1 MRLRVIAILL
11 SIIPFGQ
18 IWSQAPASIKEYKK
32 SFVTYPFSDP
42 DPIASQTA
50 IYPYYRFDGFT
61 NKPVNKSWT
70 VVELEND
77 YIKVVILPEIGGKIW
92 TAIDKTTGKEFLY
105 NNKVI
110 KFRDIAMRGP
120 WTSGGLEA
128 NYGIIGHTP
137 NCATPVDYSTKNNV
151 DGSVS
156 CFIGVLDLLTRTNW
170 QIEINL
176 PKNKAY
182 FTTNSIWNNNT
193 SIGQPYYHWMNAG
206 IKTKGNLEFIYP
218 GTNYI
223 GHGGEY
229 ASWPTNE
236 DNGKRIN
243 FYEEND
249 FGTYKSYHVI
259 GKQTDFFGAYW
270 HDDNYGMVRYAPYD
284 NKAGK
289 KIWIWGLSRQGM
301 IWEKILTDTDG
312 QYAEIQSGRLF
323 NQNAQNSSF
332 TPFKHLSFTPHG
344 TDTWKE
350 YWYPVNKT
358 NGIVVAGEFAA
369 LNVKI
374 ENGFLKWYCS
384 PVAFFNDTLEIHVD
398 GKLLVKKAI
407 SAKPIQTI
415 IDSIKI
421 GFGKNDL
428 SISLKKQQL
437 TWKSDPNFNTLSR
450 PLETPTKFEWN
461 SAEGLVIQGK
471 ELMDQK
477 MFSEAEIKLNEALA
491 KEPYHLMGLVKLAE
505 LYIRNG
511 EDQKA
516 FEISKTAI
524 SVDAHHGAANYYYG
538 LSAARIN
545 KEADAI
551 DGFSIATMS
560 VEYKSAALTELA
572 KIHAQHKRWDKVL
585 TYASQAIDFNTYN
598 ADAVAL
604 LIIAN
609 RKLGNSSIAKQ
620 LITQLEKEQPLNLHV
635 KWNNN
640 KFGGFKNELPEES
653 ILELASFYGDIKL
666 ESEVA
671 KILEALPNH
680 PLAIYWKAYLQRSN
694 NNHATELLNK
704 ANSASTTLIFP
715 FRTSFIPIL
724 QWAAQNSTSWKPN
737 YYLALLLH
745 DKNKKAAALEM
756 LTALGSTP
764 TDAHVYGL
772 RAQWNTTNLIT
783 KEADLQKAISLDPNG
798 WRYYKLLTQL
808 YIQNKDYEKALAIVE
823 KFKQSNSQENF
834 IMDMLLA
841 KSLLLN
847 KKYKEC
853 DKLLSTMEVIPFEGS
868 TDGRA
873 LYWEAKMMQG
883 VAALNDKNYTSAI
896 QFVHEAQ
903 EWPENLGAGKPYEAD
918 IDNRLE
924 QYLQYICLNALHQSD
939 SAQALL
945 KKITAFKP
953 GIYNTIRNFQ
963 PANHLITKW
972 AYNDLHESFDWN
984 DWMQTQISKYPQFKE
999 TLNWVLSK
1007 ANNSAESINSVED
1020 PWMRVIQE
1028 IMNTPH
1034 YNKNDAYIFIQKPER
1049 RNEQTKWELVWEDN
1063 FNNGYLDTTHWSKIG
1078 LFSTPKWKMPK
1089 EKWRDNTGCFRY
1101 ITDTDDRVVQFD
1113 AENILLRG
1121 IVNNDTINGD
1131 PRPMLTGG
1139 IYSYNKFAF
1148 QYGRIEVRAKL
1159 DPAHGAWPAIW
1170 MLSEKDIYPDQN
1182 NGEMDIMERL
1192 NHDSFAYQTTHNH
1205 ATITLKQETPK
1216 KYNTGKIDPSGYNT
1230 YSVSWYPDKLVY
1242 AINGI
1247 ETITY
1252 PKVAGGNTYQWPFDQ
1267 PFYLIIDQQ
1276 LEGSWPG
1283 KVTNLKELPI
1293 NMTVDWVKLYQ

>member
-1 MRLRVIAILL
+1 MKKLLFLLL
-11 SIIPFGQ
+11 SFTVAA
-18 IWSQAPASIKEYKK
+18 SFKSVAQAPSSIKV
-32 SFVTYPFSDP
+32 SQQTFVTYPFSDP

-61 NKPVNKSWT
+61 NKPVNKKWT

-77 YIKVVILPEIGGKIW
+77 YIKVLILPEIGGKIW

-105 NNKVI
+105 NNKVV

-137 NCATPVDYSTKNNV
+137 NCATPVDYSTKNNI

-156 CFIGVLDLLTRTNW
+156 CFIGVLDLLTRTSW

-176 PKNKAY
+176 PKDKAY

-229 ASWPTNE
+229 ASWPINE

-243 FYEEND
+243 FYEENN

-301 IWEKILTDTDG
+301 IWEKILTDNDG

-323 NQNAQNSSF
+323 NQNASNSSF
-332 TPFKHLSFTPHG
+332 TPFKHIEFAPHA

-358 NGIVVAGEFAA
+358 KGIVVAGESAA
-369 LNVKI
+369 LNIKI

-384 PVAFFNDTLEIHVD
+384 PVAFFNDTLEIVVD
-398 GKLLVKKAI
+398 GKQIVKKVI
-407 SAKPIQTI
+407 NAKPLQTI
-415 IDSIKI
+415 SDSIKI
-421 GFGKNDL
+421 GLGKTNL
-428 SISLKKQQL
+428 SISLTKQQL
-437 TWKSDPNFNTLSR
+437 TWKSDPTYNALSR
-450 PLETPTKFEWN
+450 PLETPVKFEWN
-461 SAEGLVIQGK
+461 TAEGLVIQGK

-477 MFSEAEIKLNEALA
+477 MFAEAEIKLKEALT
-491 KEPYHLMGLVKLAE
+491 KDPYHLQGLIKLAE

-516 FEISKTAI
+516 FDVSKTAI
-524 SVDAHHGAANYYYG
+524 SIDAHHGAANYYYG
-538 LSAARIN
+538 LSAAHLH

-572 KIHAQHKRWDKVL
+572 KIHAQHKRWDKAL
-585 TYASQAIDFNTYN
+585 SYASQATDYN
-598 ADAVAL
+598 KYNSDAIAIQ
-604 LIIAN
+604 IIA
-609 RKLGNSSIAKQ
+609 KQQLGNFSGAKQ
-620 LITQLEKEQPLNLHV
+620 LITNLEKEQPLNLYV
-635 KWNNN
+635 KWFTN
-640 KFGGFKNELPEES
+640 KLAFKNELPEES
-653 ILELASFYGDIKL
+653 ILELASFYANIKL
-666 ESEVA
+666 ESELL

-680 PLAIYWKAYLQRSN
+680 PLAIYWKAYLHKSN
-694 NNHATELLNK
+694 TSKENELLAK
-704 ANSASTTLIFP
+704 ANSASTLLIFP

-724 QWAAQNSTSWKPN
+724 QWAVKNSTSWKPS
-737 YYLALLLH
+737 YYLALLMH
-745 DKNKKAAALEM
+745 DKNKKEEALQM
-756 LTALGSTP
+756 VTALGTTP
-764 TDAHVYGL
+764 TDAHFYGL
-772 RAQWNTTNLIT
+772 RAVWNKDQINA
-783 KEADLQKAISLDPNG
+783 KELDLQKAMQLDPSA
-798 WRYYKLLTQL
+798 WRYQKLLVQHYLQTKN
-808 YIQNKDYEKALAIVE
+808 YDKALVVAE
-823 KFKQSNSQENF
+823 SFKKQNSNENF

-841 KSLLLN
+841 KTLLLN

-853 DKLLSTMEVIPFEGS
+853 DKLLSSMDVIPFEGS

-873 LYWEAKMMQG
+873 LYWEAKMMQA
-883 VAALNDKNYTSAI
+883 VTALKNKNYRTAI
-896 QFVHEAQ
+896 QFIQEAQ
-903 EWPENLGAGKPYEAD
+903 EWPENLGAGKPYESD
-918 IDNRLE
+918 IDSRLE
-924 QYLQYICLNALHQSD
+924 QYLQYVCLKQLNKLD
-939 SAQALL
+939 SAQILL

-963 PANHLITKW
+963 AANNLITKW
-972 AYNDLHESFDWN
+972 AYNELHESFDWN
-984 DWMQTQISKYPQFKE
+984 AWMQTQINKYPQFKE
-999 TLNWVLSK
+999 AFNWVLSK
-1007 ANNSAESINSVED
+1007 ANNNNDSSLASED
-1020 PWMRVIQE
+1020 PWMRVIDESIEALQL
-1028 IMNTPH
+1028 NNH
-1034 YNKNDAYIFIQKPER
+1034 DAYIFIQKTER
-1049 RNEQTKWELVWEDN
+1049 RNDQTKWELVWEDN
-1063 FNNGYLDTTHWSKIG
+1063 FNKGYLDTSYWSKIG

-1113 AENILLRG
+1113 NENIILRG

-1131 PRPMLTGG
+1131 PRPLLTGG

-1159 DPAHGAWPAIW
+1159 DAAHGAWPAIW
-1170 MLSEKDIYPDQN
+1170 MLSEKDMYPNQN

-1192 NHDSFAYQTTHNH
+1192 NHDGFAYQTTHNH
-1205 ATITLKQETPK
+1205 ATITLKQEVPK
-1216 KYNTGKIDPSGYNT
+1216 KFNTGKIDPSGYNT

-1252 PKVAGGNTYQWPFDQ
+1252 PKVAGGSTYQWPFDQ